1 MYTLTPKLKM
11 IGIGIDLVRI
21 QRMADIINRS
31 GEVFIKKLFT
41 DREIEL
47 SSQENR
53 IVYFAMR
60 FAAKEAILKALSI
73 GWTDG
78 VKGTDIE
85 IKRGKLGEPLV
96 TLSGKVGEVAARK
109 GVKRVFLS
117 MSYDSEYAIAVAV
130 LE

>member
-1 MYTLTPKLKM
+1 MHTLTPKLKM

-47 SSQENR
+47 SSQENG

-96 TLSGKVGEVAARK
+96 TLSGKVSEVAARK